1 MFKFAAAAARE
12 RFRRHRT
19 RQGGFGL
26 ALFVLALL
34 CATLLVPRRGPA
46 SDEFHAAGVG
56 AVEVFD
62 AAYASWLES
71 YAGYAEGGDV
81 LVLGLSGV
89 KGLVKVPTT
98 AAGAIRLD
106 LASGAL
112 DAKVN
117 GVPEDGAYRVW
128 LVDNLVRDAH
138 DDVAP
143 SSAHDDV
150 RLAAEL
156 QVAGG
161 AAHAT
166 TTLDVE
172 ALTGFDVD
180 MVVVAR
186 ADADASNGLLFGLPS
201 LFQRMYHEPRGT
213 PFGPVADRRDAK
225 LESRHALA
233 TLLPP
238 AAPPAAASLI
248 GDGEFLF
255 FEETFGGNGRTCG
268 TCHPANNNF
277 TLDPEFIAT
286 LDDDDPLFVAERVPA
301 LAGLENPSLLR
312 ELALVLE
319 NVDGF
324 DRPGVMRGV
333 PHLFA
338 LSLSMTPPPGA
349 FDGTTVPPLQRTGW
363 GGDGSPGGGTLR
375 EFAIG
380 AVTQHA
386 PKSLNRV
393 SGVDFRLPTEYELD
407 ALEAFQLSLG
417 RQEEIDLS
425 ALTMKNAIAEHG
437 RKLFL
442 QEVTTGGQSAAKCT
456 SCHNNG
462 GANAS
467 PALLAANGVPAG
479 HFNLTLDIGSS
490 DLKGALAEFVAP
502 GNVPVD
508 GGFGQAPNL
517 GAGGFGTHKF
527 NVPSLLEAPDTA
539 PYFHDNSALT
549 LENAVTFYL
558 GPEFNGSPA
567 SGMMRALD
575 NPPGFA
581 LIPVDNPQ
589 MQSVTAFLRV
599 ANAALNARSAKSL
612 LQRLK
617 TSAVQFD
624 ETTRKRVFESA
635 LSELDDAKF
644 VLQCAHIHPDAIH
657 KLDEAIDVLRS
668 SSNGTNLQKVDQAM
682 RIANGIPRLLVQ

>member
-1 MFKFAAAAARE
+1 MSKFAAAAAWV
-12 RFRRHRT
+12 RFRSHRKG
-19 RQGGFGL
+19 QNGL
-26 ALFVLALL
+26 VMALLVVALL
-34 CATLLVPRRGPA
+34 CATLLVPRGRPA
-46 SDEFHAAGVG
+46 ADEFHAAGIG
-56 AVEVFD
+56 ATEVLD
-62 AAYASWLES
+62 AAYANWLES
-71 YAGYAEGGDV
+71 YTDYAEGGDV
-81 LVLGLSGV
+81 LVLGLNGV
-89 KGLVKVPTT
+89 KGLVKTPT
-98 AAGAIRLD
+98 AATGAIRLD

-112 DAKVN
+112 DAKVSA
-117 GVPEDGAYRVW
+117 VPEDGTYGVW
-128 LVDNLVRDAH
+128 LVDNLGRDTQ

-143 SSAHDDV
+143 DSAHDDV
-150 RLAAEL
+150 RLAAEFE
-156 QVAGG
+156 VAGG

-166 TTLDVE
+166 TTLDVS
-172 ALTGFDVD
+172 AFAGFDID

-186 ADADASNGLLFGLPS
+186 AGTDARDGLLFGLPS
-201 LFQRMYHEPRGT
+201 LFQRMYHEPRGAR
-213 PFGPVADRRDAK
+213 FGPMADRRNAN

-233 TLLPP
+233 AMLPP

-301 LAGLENPSLLR
+301 LAGLENPTLMR
-312 ELALVLE
+312 ELALILE

-333 PHLFA
+333 PHILA
-338 LSLSMTPPPGA
+338 MAHSLTPATGG
-349 FDGTTVPPLQRTGW
+349 FDGSTVPPLQRTGW

-380 AVTQHA
+380 AVVQHA
-386 PKSLNRV
+386 PKTLNRV
-393 SGVDFRLPTEYELD
+393 VGVDFRLPTEYELD

-425 ALTMKNAIAEHG
+425 SLTMKNAIAEHG

-442 QEVTTGGQSAAKCT
+442 RETTTGGQSAAKCT

-467 PALLAANGVPAG
+467 PAFLAANGFPAG
-479 HFNLTLDIGSS
+479 EFNLNLDIGSS
-490 DLKGALAEFVAP
+490 HLSGALTEIVAP
-502 GNVPVD
+502 GQVPMD
-508 GGFGQAPNL
+508 GGFGQAPNVVD
-517 GAGGFGTHKF
+517 GGFGSHAF
-527 NVPSLLEAPDTA
+527 NVPTLLEAPDTA

-549 LENAVTFYL
+549 LENAIAFYL
-558 GPEFNGSPA
+558 GGEFNVSPA
-567 SGMMRALD
+567 SQRMNAVD
-575 NPPGFA
+575 NPPGFG
-581 LIPVDNPQ
+581 VMVMDNPEV
-589 MQSVTAFLRV
+589 QSVTTFLRV

-617 TSAVQFD
+617 TNAVQFD

-644 VLQCAHIHPDAIH
+644 VLQCAHIHPDAIA
-657 KLDEAIDVLRS
+657 KLDDAIEVLES
-668 SSNGTNLQKVDQAM
+668 SHGTNLQKVDEAM
-682 RIANGIPRLLVQ
+682 RIANGVPRLLVEQ